1 MLLSSHRNPSWDQVP
16 GENNSLLNYSWWL
29 NCADRSTDPNNKIIA
44 DPNSGLQRV
53 NYKGYNSFGVVHCN
67 NIDVIMTT
75 MASQITSLTVVYS
88 TVYSDA
94 DKKKPIKAP
103 RHWPLCGEFTGTGEF
118 PAQRGSYAQNVS
130 IWRRHHVTNKCHRIS
145 FRSHSA
151 MNDFNVIDNSVCKS
165 QLQNIRTFE
174 TSCAWLDS
182 QHEKSLSWFNQCSS
196 YQQFLTDSCDI
207 AIYRSHDYWSAS
219 VIGHSRSST
228 GRYGYHWNPQSV
240 KMIK

>member
-75 MASQITSLTVVYS
+75 MASQITSFTVVYS

-94 DKKKPIKAP
+94 DKKKTSKL
-103 RHWPLCGEFTGTGEF
+103 RVTGLCAGNSPGPVNSPHKGAVTRKMF
-118 PAQRGSYAQNVS
+118 PYDDVIMWQINAIAFHFEATVR
-130 IWRRHHVTNKCHRIS
+130 WMIS
-145 FRSHSA
+145 
-151 MNDFNVIDNSVCKS
+151 M
-165 QLQNIRTFE
+165 
-174 TSCAWLDS
+174 
-182 QHEKSLSWFNQCSS
+182 
-196 YQQFLTDSCDI
+196 
-207 AIYRSHDYWSAS
+207 
-219 VIGHSRSST
+219 
-228 GRYGYHWNPQSV
+228 
-240 KMIK
+240 